1 MLTAKKLAGP
11 PQFTG
16 RIQREKGVQPTRI
29 PEENRILNGM
39 ANARSVRVRNII
51 GPVID
56 RLPEQEKKG
65 LQELLRQLKG
75 SPEYP
80 RSVTIVEL
88 ILRLL
93 KENGRLNKRL
103 RGKTDAE
110 ENLLFAGLVHTLDPK
125 LLQEIGLTEIAD
137 IVACD
142 EQPKSPSQ
150 FLLYGAIE
158 YVKAHDRKP
167 TLVLL
172 RMIQE
177 KDWDTKQQLFLAC
190 LILDIL
196 ELKDKSLSSEEKIRA
211 RDIAQAYIK

>member
-1 MLTAKKLAGP
+1 MFTAKPTKP
-11 PQFTG
+11 PEFSS
-16 RIQREKGVQPTRI
+16 RVDPERGVLPTRL
-29 PEENRILNGM
+29 PEEKKILRGM
-39 ANARSVRVRNII
+39 ADAHPIEVRNII
-51 GPVID
+51 GPV
-56 RLPEQEKKG
+56 LSKLHEKERKKFR
-65 LQELLRQLKG
+65 ELFRQFKD
-75 SPEYP
+75 SPEYSK
-80 RSVTIVEL
+80 SVATVEL
-88 ILRLL
+88 ILQLL

-125 LLQEIGLTEIAD
+125 FLREIRLTEIAD
-137 IVACD
+137 IIACD

-172 RMIQE
+172 GMIQE